1 MLQQVFDFGAIVLAD
16 LVLSGDNALIIGMA
30 AASLSP
36 ELRKRAILFG
46 IIVAAT
52 LRIIF
57 ALVATKLL
65 GVPGLLFLGSLL
77 LFWVCWRLY
86 GEIRDNID
94 REAAKALET
103 AEHLDEGY
111 TGPARKS
118 LGQALLSITVADL
131 SMSIDN
137 VLAVAAIADGNTEML
152 VFGLGLAILLMA
164 FAATLIMKILT
175 RFPAISWLGLAVL
188 IYVAGDMFYRGII
201 DPATGLLAMLGGGLS

>member
-46 IIVAAT
+46 IIVAAA

-57 ALVATKLL
+57 ALVATRLL
-65 GVPGLLFLGSLL
+65 GVPGLLFSG
-77 LFWVCWRLY
+77 V
-86 GEIRDNID
+86 
-94 REAAKALET
+94 AA
-103 AEHLDEGY
+103 
-111 TGPARKS
+111 
-118 LGQALLSITVADL
+118 ALLGL
-131 SMSIDN
+131 
-137 VLAVAAIADGNTEML
+137 LAPVWRNPRQHRPRGGQGCSRPPSTSTRATPDPRESRLVRRCSRSPSPICRCRSTMFSPLPPSPTATTEML

-188 IYVAGDMFYRGII
+188 LYVASRHVL
-201 DPATGLLAMLGGGLS
+201 PWHH

>member
-46 IIVAAT
+46 IIVAAG

-94 REAAKALET
+94 REAARALET
-103 AEHLDEGY
+103 ADHLDEGY
-111 TGPARKS
+111 TGPPRKT
-118 LGQALLSITVADL
+118 LFQALVSITVADL

-201 DPATGLLAMLGGGLS
+201 DPATGILTMLGGGLS

>member
-1 MLQQVFDFGAIVLAD
+1 MLQQLFDFGAIVLAD

-46 IIVAAT
+46 IIVAAG

-57 ALVATKLL
+57 ALVATRLL

-118 LGQALLSITVADL
+118 LVRRCSRSPSPICRCRSTMFLPLLPLPTAIPRCWCSALVSP
-131 SMSIDN
+131 SC
-137 VLAVAAIADGNTEML
+137 
-152 VFGLGLAILLMA
+152 
-164 FAATLIMKILT
+164 
-175 RFPAISWLGLAVL
+175 
-188 IYVAGDMFYRGII
+188 
-201 DPATGLLAMLGGGLS
+201 